1 MMGTKM
7 SAPSSLLSVP
17 PVGADPTI
25 GRMESETKVK
35 AKPESWTIYEKACLI
50 DVLLSV
56 AVGTSTSFTFLSRAL
71 LVLGVTRSPGA
82 VRQHLKRMRSNNAP
96 SLSAVPEDL
105 LTSLLGPKSAP
116 RRDSKAAKKRKTE
129 KTIQYHLVNNAWSP
143 LEDSVLTFAHSVHG
157 NKWRQIGKDFI
168 ANRSDTAI
176 RNRMRRLRLTGEV
189 ASDEPGWLT
198 MQTVDEILVD
208 SLVLWE
214 GDL

>member
-1 MMGTKM
+1 M

-17 PVGADPTI
+17 PVGADPTK
-25 GRMESETKVK
+25 RTMESERVRVK
-35 AKPESWTIYEKACLI
+35 ADSWSLYENACLI

-56 AVGTSTSFTFLSRAL
+56 VAGASTSFTFLSSAL
-71 LVLGVTRSPGA
+71 FVLGVTRSPGA
-82 VRQHLKRMRSNNAP
+82 VRQHLKRMRTNNAP
-96 SLSAVPEDL
+96 SLLAVPEEF

-116 RRDSKAAKKRKTE
+116 RHSKAAKKRKTE
-129 KTIQYHLVNNAWSP
+129 KMIQHHLVNNAWSS

-157 NKWRQIGKDFI
+157 NKWREIGKHFI

-189 ASDEPGWLT
+189 AGDEPGWLAT
-198 MQTVDEILVD
+198 QTVDDILAD
-208 SLVLWE
+208 SLLLWE